1 MSDASAAQRS
11 TAARLLKGTEYDEKA
26 KEAATMLFTSAQ
38 ALLQKGQAG
47 SGSDLALYLIDTWS
61 TRDVEC
67 SETERGEC
75 CAGSR
80 ELGSCDVGQLK
91 SLSSSLFAV
100 EVEVGG
106 YPSSMLLFRMSL
118 HALAEGE
125 C

>member
-1 MSDASAAQRS
+1 MPAPSTAKTTTLILSQVEQGEYYSAHLKAVRSCSSPRVTASDEPAAQRS

-67 SETERGEC
+67 SETERGKG
-75 CAGSR
+75 CAVSR
-80 ELGSCDVGQLK
+80 EL
-91 SLSSSLFAV
+91 A
-100 EVEVGG
+100 
-106 YPSSMLLFRMSL
+106 
-118 HALAEGE
+118 
-125 C
+125 